1 MLENC
6 VDNVN
11 AMFVEQYVL
20 FMMQDKLYADGELDK
35 LRKEAIQRLD
45 KEIKELK
52 GKRQLLDGRIQKLK
66 QQNFESYQNYVSGK
80 TDSFHSDDI
89 MVKSIENDL
98 ATLQETIQ
106 EMEAAYIKME
116 CDRDALSVGSEFAVL
131 SKEMIDHYIEKIV
144 VYDEQHIEICWK
156 EKVSVA

>member
-6 VDNVN
+6 VENVN
-11 AMFVEQYVL
+11 AMFMEQYVL

-80 TDSFHSDDI
+80 ADSFHSDDI

-156 EKVSVA
+156 EKVCVA